1 MLIITAWVRNPN
13 RAKSLQTKP
22 IKQARRKAGFFYWR
36 EKRLR
41 PSSLATAA
49 RHNAKIYLILAKTA
63 ARRNKSAA
71 PLSTFRF
78 VVNIVG

>member
-13 RAKSLQTKP
+13 RAKPANETKTSP
-22 IKQARRKAGFFYWR
+22 HTCGLFYWR

-49 RHNAKIYLILAKTA
+49 YYNAKIYLTLGKTTA
-63 ARRNKSAA
+63 SRNKSAA
-71 PLSTFRF
+71 PFSTFRF